1 MPEHIKPQI
10 QRETVDDE
18 LSMDDLLSMVF
29 RALDEKKAERIVIL
43 DMTGQVDYLD
53 YLVICTGQTE
63 IHCRALIDHLTA
75 ELARYDIIPDGLHGY
90 VYGDWIVADYGVLV
104 VHAFLSKTRDFYRL
118 EELWAGGREV
128 ELK

>member
-1 MPEHIKPQI
+1 MPEQIKPQT
-10 QRETVDDE
+10 QQETVDDE
-18 LSMDDLLSMVF
+18 LSMDDLLSMIY

-43 DMTGQVDYLD
+43 DMTSQVDYLD

-63 IHCRALIDHLTA
+63 IHCRALIDHLAA
-75 ELARYDIIPDGLHGY
+75 ELERYDIIPDGLHGY

>member
-1 MPEHIKPQI
+1 MLEQVKPSI
-10 QRETVDDE
+10 QPETVDDE
-18 LSMDDLLSMVF
+18 LSMDSLLSMIY

-43 DMTGQVDYLD
+43 DMTTQVDYLD

-63 IHCRALIDHLTA
+63 IHCRALIDHLA
-75 ELARYDIIPDGLHGY
+75 GELGRYDIIPDGLHGY
-90 VYGDWIVADYGVLV
+90 AYGDWIVADYGVLV